1 VTYVKDYIVL
11 LRTFMPISEIIRR
24 QRESLGWNQEDLAKA
39 VGVSGRQVRRWEA
52 GDVEPGF
59 QIAVALAKALQISL
73 EELAGE
79 DTHRVDMTGEWWAC
93 WQTWKD
99 GQEVINAHQVGI
111 RQHGDVAE
119 IVAVTRGTA
128 LEEGGYLWRG
138 ELRLW
143 DNEILMG
150 WYAASEAAVRSKGV
164 MFFVLHQHGIHA
176 TGRWVGLSYDGPLV
190 TGWGALARTEE
201 DVLAV
206 MDDLKSQGVPS
217 S

>member
-1 VTYVKDYIVL
+1 
-11 LRTFMPISEIIRR
+11 
-24 QRESLGWNQEDLAKA
+24 
-39 VGVSGRQVRRWEA
+39 
-52 GDVEPGF
+52 
-59 QIAVALAKALQISL
+59 
-73 EELAGE
+73 
-79 DTHRVDMTGEWWAC
+79 MTGEWWAC

-99 GQEVINAHQVGI
+99 GEEVINAHQVRI
-111 RQHGDVAE
+111 RQHGDLAE

-143 DNEILMG
+143 DNEVLMG

-176 TGRWVGLSYDGPLV
+176 IGRWVGLSYDGPLV
-190 TGWGALARTEE
+190 TGWGALARSEE